1 MVIETLIWLLQFE
14 DKIIRKHDVFPDE
27 VEEVFLNQPR
37 YLFQQKGHIAD
48 EDLYLALGQ
57 SDSGRY
63 LVVFFVLKPGRRA
76 LIISARDMNQ
86 AERRRYGRK

>member
-1 MVIETLIWLLQFE
+1 MIIDRLIWLPQFE

-27 VEEVFLNQPR
+27 VEEVFLNRPR
-37 YLFQQKGHIAD
+37 YFFQQKGRVAD

-63 LVVFFVLKPGRRA
+63 LVVLFILKSSRRA
-76 LIISARDMNQ
+76 LVISARDMNQ

>member
-1 MVIETLIWLLQFE
+1 MVIETFIWLPQFE

-27 VEEVFLNQPR
+27 VEEVFLNKPR
-37 YLFQQKGHIAD
+37 YLFQQKGHVAD

-63 LVVFFVLKPGRRA
+63 LVVFFVLKSRHRA
-76 LIISARDMNQ
+76 LVISARDMNQ